1 MLRQSSLRRAGAMA
15 RSISQRYPSY
25 LRAEPVCEYKASF
38 KESSEAVRSPLLFF
52 RTLLNHSVPAETN
65 GQHSKPRGVHPEGES
80 EDIETKNRGFT
91 ASTVHRIAMSF
102 RTA

>member
-1 MLRQSSLRRAGAMA
+1 MA

-25 LRAEPVCEYKASF
+25 LWAEPVCEYKASF

-65 GQHSKPRGVHPEGES
+65 EQHSKPRGVRPLLSQAAPTPLS
-80 EDIETKNRGFT
+80 EKEACTG
-91 ASTVHRIAMSF
+91 
-102 RTA
+102 